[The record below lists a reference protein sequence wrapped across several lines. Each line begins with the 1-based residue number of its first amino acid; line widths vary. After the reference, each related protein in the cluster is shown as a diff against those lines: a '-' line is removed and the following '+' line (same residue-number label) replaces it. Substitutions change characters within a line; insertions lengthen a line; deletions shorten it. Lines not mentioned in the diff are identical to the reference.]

1 LKNIFCSFDL
11 RLSLL
16 LGLPALMGSIVGAG
30 LAINWFLPPET
41 VPAHGLAAILPWLA
55 VKNG

>member
-41 VPAHGLAAILPWLA
+41 VQAHGLAAILP
-55 VKNG
+55 